1 MRRHAVSEVPGT
13 AAWALGFLCQ
23 HPEAVAEAVK
33 LGAVECMV
41 GLLQIEAHMTENE
54 QHLALKQAQHAA
66 FALRVLLEGGGRD
79 GVRRCES
86 VDGSLL
92 PLHPRHALYMHTHTL
107 THSLTHLPSPFQS
120 ASAKAHGEKAGKHAL
135 LAQCSALLLGS
146 HAHAA
151 LYMLPCA
158 RGCLEEL
165 NLARL
170 LGARACKRD
179 CLLRASPCSSQLTRV
194 SIGW

>member
-1 MRRHAVSEVPGT
+1 
-13 AAWALGFLCQ
+13 
-23 HPEAVAEAVK
+23 
-33 LGAVECMV
+33 
-41 GLLQIEAHMTENE
+41 
-54 QHLALKQAQHAA
+54 
-66 FALRVLLEGGGRD
+66 VLLEGGGRD

-146 HAHAA
+146 PAHAA